1 MVKFINFESTCLNSQ
16 QYINLNVTDSNSLI
30 YTFHDSSIDSKDDTQ
45 NLKHNFHDNSIDS
58 KDDTQKCSHNFHDN
72 SIDSNDD
79 TQNLTQNFHDIV
91 TYISSI
97 RMCSNKGN

>member
-45 NLKHNFHDNSIDS
+45 NINIIYMTIQLIVKMTLKNVHIIFMI
-58 KDDTQKCSHNFHDN
+58 
-72 SIDSNDD
+72 
-79 TQNLTQNFHDIV
+79 
-91 TYISSI
+91 
-97 RMCSNKGN
+97 